1 MKTNVLLGEHTK
13 NIAELIMKKIQNRI
27 LPIEN
32 RYFYLR
38 EGKYWVCKKGSN
50 AIQDLFCG
58 EASRYK
64 FIIPYI
70 NKKLNWGDCSSTL
83 RLYREVLTFFKSCF
97 VSWVSKYRI
106 EHGNFNFDLFQ
117 LSNIGKLCFKNGVYD
132 FKTKEFTRWYN
143 NKDIYSLKIID
154 YNFPERPKK
163 EVIDKIKN
171 EIFNVFPDEET
182 MKYYL
187 KWLARSLAG
196 HSTDKRWGMMIGNRD
211 SGKGV
216 IQVGLEQ
223 AFQSYVDSVDTS
235 TYSAK
240 RTDGEAGRKFSWVL
254 DKIGCRLLYSNEATN
269 NMCGVTLK
277 NLSSGSDTISVRP
290 LFTDKTVSIVFRSRM
305 LICLNESVPIKP
317 INALYNLDKF
327 CMPYRYC
334 LDEDPEPD
342 DLIRRKKDPLI
353 KDSLRKEEYRDAILH
368 IVLDSY
374 EDNFIPL
381 MSEALED
388 AEFTEEQQMNKFIEK
403 YFIISN
409 NINDII
415 PARKFRHKLKE
426 YLDSEKLT
434 YPSSIMITN
443 MINKGVKKHR
453 HSNGTYYKN
462 IKFKDLDD
470 ENEE

>member
-1 MKTNVLLGEHTK
+1 MV
-13 NIAELIMKKIQNRI
+13 
-27 LPIEN
+27 
-32 RYFYLR
+32 
-38 EGKYWVCKKGSN
+38 
-50 AIQDLFCG
+50 
-58 EASRYK
+58 
-64 FIIPYI
+64 
-70 NKKLNWGDCSSTL
+70 GD
-83 RLYREVLTFFKSCF
+83 
-97 VSWVSKYRI
+97 
-106 EHGNFNFDLFQ
+106 
-117 LSNIGKLCFKNGVYD
+117 
-132 FKTKEFTRWYN
+132 
-143 NKDIYSLKIID
+143 
-154 YNFPERPKK
+154 
-163 EVIDKIKN
+163 
-171 EIFNVFPDEET
+171 
-182 MKYYL
+182 
-187 KWLARSLAG
+187 
-196 HSTDKRWGMMIGNRD
+196 RD

-277 NLSSGSDTISVRP
+277 NLSSGSDKISVRP
-290 LFTDKTVSIVFRSRM
+290 LFTDKNVGVVFRSRI
-305 LICLNESVPIKP
+305 LVCLNESVPIKP

-353 KDSLRKEEYRDAILH
+353 KDKLRTKVYRDAILH

-374 EDNFIPL
+374 EDKFIP
-381 MSEALED
+381 MASEALED
-388 AEFTEEQQMNKFIEK
+388 AEFTVEHSMNKFIGN
-403 YFIISN
+403 YFIITN
-409 NINDII
+409 NINDRI
-415 PARKFRHKLKE
+415 PARKLRHKLKE

-453 HSNGTYYKN
+453 DCKGTYYKN

-470 ENEE
+470 EKEE